1 MASEPVCLKGFIAL
15 IHRDLKGLKGIALGH
30 AMLDRN
36 LHKVRLGLLEVKMG
50 NTAIKFCIR
59 AEGGLMA

>member
-1 MASEPVCLKGFIAL
+1 MY
-15 IHRDLKGLKGIALGH
+15 RDLKGLKGIALGH

>member
-1 MASEPVCLKGFIAL
+1 M
-15 IHRDLKGLKGIALGH
+15 IHRDLEGEKGLALAH

-50 NTAIKFCIR
+50 NKTR
-59 AEGGLMA
+59 P